1 MIYLC
6 IVYGLT
12 LGFLAYSSYFVLRV
26 SKGLSMRMLYQLVI
40 QTPVDDELLL
50 YTFSNLFYCRLS
62 LISAW
67 LLVVGLGATYYVGL

>member
-6 IVYGLT
+6 IVYGLI

-26 SKGLSMRMLYQLVI
+26 SKGLSMGMLYQLVI
-40 QTPVDDELLL
+40 KTPVEDELLL

-62 LISAW
+62 LLSAW